1 MNYKI
6 QNFLKKRSLISAK
19 MNNAKQRKKEPKTIP
34 PTPIYFF
41 L

>member
-1 MNYKI
+1 
-6 QNFLKKRSLISAK
+6 

-41 L
+41 FKVMFNLKYGQFFLKLL